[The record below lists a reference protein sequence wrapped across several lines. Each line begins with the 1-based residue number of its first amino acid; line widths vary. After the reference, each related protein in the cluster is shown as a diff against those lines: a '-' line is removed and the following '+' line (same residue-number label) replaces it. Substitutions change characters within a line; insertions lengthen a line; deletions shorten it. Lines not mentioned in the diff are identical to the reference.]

1 MPTGATMRSRAA
13 LECRKTEE
21 APCVQSTQFETSLKL
36 ALRSRRDRATRP
48 SAAAY
53 RAARTARTARVVA
66 GVPEATANVRFEQ
79 SPQTL
84 GPASFSR
91 TALNRWQSSSMS
103 RAQHALV
110 NARRTSR
117 PDQFR
122 RARRNL
128 IRNCARAL
136 RPVLRRVV
144 AASSPRHIAK
154 RRPRTRRSLRRGLHV
169 CSSSL
174 SGVT

>member
-36 ALRSRRDRATRP
+36 ALRSLRDRATRP

-53 RAARTARTARVVA
+53 RAARVVA
-66 GVPEATANVRFEQ
+66 GIPAATANVRFEQ
-79 SPQTL
+79 SPKPL
-84 GPASFSR
+84 RPASRRRAAFH
-91 TALNRWQSSSMS
+91 RWQSSSMS

-110 NARRTSR
+110 NARRTSL

-122 RARRNL
+122 RARGHR

-136 RPVLRRVV
+136 IPVSRRVV
-144 AASSPRHIAK
+144 AASSPRHIPK
-154 RRPRTRRSLRRGLHV
+154 QRPRTRRSQRRGQHL

-174 SGVT
+174 SGAT